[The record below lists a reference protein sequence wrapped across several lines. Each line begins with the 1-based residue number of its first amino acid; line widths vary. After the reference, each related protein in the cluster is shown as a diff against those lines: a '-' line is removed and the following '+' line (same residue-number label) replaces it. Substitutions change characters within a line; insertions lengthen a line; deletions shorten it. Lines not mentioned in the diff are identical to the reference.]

1 MPSMYVNVPRL
12 EQETKNTLVAKLYDA
27 AAPVLKAPHIY
38 TFVNEY
44 ETLYENGQ
52 PAPQKMVVANIEA
65 GPIKEEKV
73 NAIAEDMD
81 ILIVMCIGILVGR
94 LPLLRR
100 MKKKNEG
107 LSLLCT
113 FLLIFAMGVMLG
125 EKENFFEE
133 LSSLGFTSFLFF
145 LLPTGFSI
153 ILVYYLTKVFMKKEK
168 NSEEREEAK

>member
-1 MPSMYVNVPRL
+1 
-12 EQETKNTLVAKLYDA
+12 
-27 AAPVLKAPHIY
+27 
-38 TFVNEY
+38 
-44 ETLYENGQ
+44 
-52 PAPQKMVVANIEA
+52 
-65 GPIKEEKV
+65 
-73 NAIAEDMD
+73 MD

-153 ILVYYLTKVFMKKEK
+153 ILVYYLTKVFMKEEK
-168 NSEEREEAK
+168 NSEEGKRQSDCRFNGSFFGFRDCLRLFGR